1 MPNRSLN
8 SDRRPRTDLTRATP
22 TRVDPPPPGTARDGQ
37 VKRIITDRG
46 FCFVR
51 DADGVEYFL
60 HSSELPLGEFALLAV
75 GSKVRFVVADSD
87 KGPRAEQAER
97 L

>member
-8 SDRRPRTDLTRATP
+8 SDRRPRTDTTATP
-22 TRVDPPPPGTARDGQ
+22 RRVDPPPAGTARDGMI
-37 VKRIITDRG
+37 KRIIADRG

-51 DADGVEYFL
+51 DDDGVEYFL
-60 HSSELPLGEFALLAV
+60 HSSELPLGEFALLTV
-75 GSKVRFVVADSD
+75 GSRVRFVVADSD